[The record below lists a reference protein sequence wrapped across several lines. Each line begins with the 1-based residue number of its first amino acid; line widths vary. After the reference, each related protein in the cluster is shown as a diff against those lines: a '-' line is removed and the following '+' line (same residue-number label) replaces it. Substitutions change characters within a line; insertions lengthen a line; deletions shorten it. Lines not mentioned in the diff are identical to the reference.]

1 MSMTS
6 PNEFGLAPKQMT
18 ADSIVPPSGFSA
30 RLTLWTAAAMAFL
43 AVFALALSLA
53 ADRLAE
59 RWSEELAHSSTLRV
73 SAPEDQIEAQLAAAQ
88 RVLETTSGVESFR
101 ILTKEDQAE
110 LLAPWFGAD
119 MPVGQLPLPQLIEIK
134 ETEVGFDPQGLRLR
148 LSAEV
153 PGAVLDDHMRWRA
166 PVVTAARGLNALG
179 VVIMVVIIGTTATMI
194 TLAASAA
201 LAANAQV
208 IQVLRLVGATDGYI
222 AGAFVRRFTM
232 RVLSGAAVGTI
243 VGIAVMMLMPTA
255 AFDEQQILTRLT
267 FEGSEWIY
275 AVLITPAAAVV
286 AFFST
291 RRAALSTLKDL
302 R

>member
-1 MSMTS
+1 MSMNAPS
-6 PNEFGLAPKQMT
+6 DFGIAPKQMT
-18 ADSIVPPSGFSA
+18 ADRIVPPSGFSA
-30 RLTLWTAAAMAFL
+30 RLTVWTAAAMAFL

-53 ADRLAE
+53 ADRLAT
-59 RWSEELAHSSTLRV
+59 RWSADLAHSSTLRI
-73 SAPEDQIEAQLAAAQ
+73 SAPTDQMDAQISAAQ
-88 RVLETTSGVESFR
+88 RVLETTTGVESFR
-101 ILTKEDQAE
+101 ILTKEEQAE
-110 LLAPWFGAD
+110 LLAPWFGAE
-119 MPVGQLPLPQLIEIK
+119 MPIEQLPLPQLIEIK
-134 ETEVGFDPQGLRLR
+134 ENEVGFDPQGLRLR

-153 PGAVLDDHMRWRA
+153 PGAVLDDHMRWRQ

-179 VVIMVVIIGTTATMI
+179 LVIMAVIIGTTGTMI

-243 VGIAVMMLMPTA
+243 VGLGVMMLMPTA
-255 AFDEQQILTRLT
+255 AFDEEQILTRLS
-267 FEGSEWIY
+267 FEGSEWVY
-275 AVLITPAAAVV
+275 AVLITPAAALV